1 MLLTE
6 LDHEGPAPVPIAGML
21 QKRTKVL
28 KAWQSRFFVVRSH
41 YLLVRDASR
50 ALSRCVNLLLLRV
63 LFSRKC
69 YSHAL
74 ARSTPVL
81 NLSSPRTTAA
91 SICWAP
97 RRTSRSIVRTA
108 R

>member
-1 MLLTE
+1 MSSDQTLLLTD

-63 LFSRKC
+63 LFSR
-69 YSHAL
+69 SALHAL
-74 ARSTPVL
+74 
-81 NLSSPRTTAA
+81 
-91 SICWAP
+91 
-97 RRTSRSIVRTA
+97 VRTVHPC
-108 R
+108 